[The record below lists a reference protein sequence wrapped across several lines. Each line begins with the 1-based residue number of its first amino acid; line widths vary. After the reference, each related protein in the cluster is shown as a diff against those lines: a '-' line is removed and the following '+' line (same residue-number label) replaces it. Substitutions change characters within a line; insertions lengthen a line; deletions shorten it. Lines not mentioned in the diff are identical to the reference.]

1 MMSSSKITIQKQ
13 KTDTGLC
20 MPCLFD
26 RCVQLRVDLS
36 LSRCV
41 CCIIRRVRD
50 IVNIIC
56 GLGCLYHVLHCIVRV
71 RTDRS
76 PHGLQ
81 SQTFASST
89 NCCKDERPLRMK
101 KTAIISD
108 DVVV

>member
-36 LSRCV
+36 LSV
-41 CCIIRRVRD
+41 IRRVRD

-76 PHGLQ
+76 PRSLQ

-101 KTAIISD
+101 KNGD
-108 DVVV
+108 NFR